1 MSLTTVELVVVK
13 DSKSLGFTWPV
24 AKRAMHY
31 TQGAF
36 SVKRFS
42 HGQIFA
48 CQPDT
53 HTRFLWVRRD
63 LYLVS
68 FRHLI

>member
-13 DSKSLGFTWPV
+13 DPKSLGFTWPV

-48 CQPDT
+48 YRLGI
-53 HTRFLWVRRD
+53 HTGFL
-63 LYLVS
+63 
-68 FRHLI
+68 